1 MFEEIRSRAHRL
13 RTTPSDEL
21 SRWARFA
28 GFHLNLWRFCAKR
41 LWQNNITAMSAALS
55 FRTIFTLIPAIVLVL
70 LILKSVGMLEDSRA
84 SLHEMLAK
92 TGISQIV
99 ISEPIDDDDSSTKK
113 IGTENSG
120 TENSGTDNSENDGE
134 SAGRTL
140 NVAEEIER
148 IVNNV
153 ESKLTVNRV
162 GPVGVVLLVWTALTL
177 ITTLE
182 RSLNRIFG
190 ASRSRSI
197 PRRLLMYWSVLT
209 LGPLLLMATSYLGDR
224 AVTAFAAAPGASFL
238 LAIFG
243 WMGPILVDI
252 LVVAAIYKLLPN
264 THVKYRAALGGAM
277 ISVPIWL
284 VAKWGF
290 AVYVVKLVGGGN
302 LYGALGLLP
311 LFLIWVN
318 LSWLIFLFGA
328 QVSHTAANLERM
340 RRVERADQRSY
351 TPVDLLAGAITVAV
365 PFSRGL
371 GPVSAERLIDKLN
384 LPIEA
389 IRRLVERL
397 ERSGVLCRVD
407 RGADTEDHYVLAK
420 PPSEI
425 RLLDVV
431 GLDAG
436 NLTGEDGAGYDRD
449 LADGVTAI
457 TDTCFQSKLGALT
470 LADALANLPKSDS
483 KESEGP
489 NR

>member
-1 MFEEIRSRAHRL
+1 MFEEIRSRAQRL

-21 SRWARFA
+21 SRWARLA
-28 GFHLNLWRFCAKR
+28 GFHLNLWQFCAKR

-55 FRTIFTLIPAIVLVL
+55 FRTIFTMIPAIVLVL
-70 LILKSVGMLEDSRA
+70 LILKSVGMLEDSRS

-99 ISEPIDDDDSSTKK
+99 ISEPIEDGDDAIDDDP
-113 IGTENSG
+113 GG
-120 TENSGTDNSENDGE
+120 DNTDGE
-134 SAGRTL
+134 NESADRTL

-148 IVNNV
+148 IVGNV

-162 GPVGVVLLVWTALTL
+162 GPVGVVLLIWTALTL

-209 LGPLLLMATSYLGDR
+209 LGPLVLMATSYLGDR
-224 AVTAFAAAPGASFL
+224 VVSAFAAAPGASFL

-365 PFSRGL
+365 PYECGK
-371 GPVSAERLIDKLN
+371 GPVSAELLIDKLN

-389 IRRLVERL
+389 IRRLVDRL

-407 RGADTEDHYVLAK
+407 RGTDTEDHYVLAK

-425 RLLDVV
+425 QLLDVV
-431 GLDAG
+431 GLHAG
-436 NLTGEDGAGYDRD
+436 ELNGEDDAGYDRD
-449 LADGVTAI
+449 LAQSVSAI
-457 TDTCFQSKLGALT
+457 TDACFQPKLGKLT
-470 LADALANLPKSDS
+470 LADALASLPDPKEQQSKGNDS
-483 KESEGP
+483 
-489 NR
+489 

>member
-1 MFEEIRSRAHRL
+1 MFEDIRSRAHRL
-13 RTTPSDEL
+13 RTAPSDEL
-21 SRWARFA
+21 SRWARLG

-55 FRTIFTLIPAIVLVL
+55 FRTIFTMIPAIVLVL
-70 LILKSVGMLEDSRA
+70 LILKSVGMLEDSRS

-99 ISEPIDDDDSSTKK
+99 IAEPIDGGGEGDGDEF
-113 IGTENSG
+113 GG
-120 TENSGTDNSENDGE
+120 AENDGNGE
-134 SAGRTL
+134 SEDRTL

-148 IVNNV
+148 IVANV

-162 GPVGVVLLVWTALTL
+162 GPVGVVLLIWTALTL

-197 PRRLLMYWSVLT
+197 GRRLLMYWSVLT
-209 LGPLLLMATSYLGDR
+209 LGPLVLMATSYLGDR
-224 AVTAFAAAPGASFL
+224 AVAAFAAAPGASFL

-284 VAKWGF
+284 IAKWGF

-311 LFLIWVN
+311 LFLLWVN

-365 PFSRGL
+365 PFGRGQ
-371 GPVSAERLIDKLN
+371 GPVSAELLIDKLN

-389 IRRLVERL
+389 IRRLVMRL
-397 ERSGVLCRVD
+397 EQSGVLCRVNQSDDAED
-407 RGADTEDHYVLAK
+407 RYVLAK

-431 GLDAG
+431 GLQPDD
-436 NLTGEDGAGYDRD
+436 LIGEEGAGYDRD
-449 LADGVTAI
+449 LAASVCAV
-457 TDTCFQSKLGALT
+457 TDTCFDPTMGKLS
-470 LADALANLPKSDS
+470 LADALASLPKLENQ
-483 KESEGP
+483 KQEGTSS
-489 NR
+489 

>member
-1 MFEEIRSRAHRL
+1 MFEDIRLRAHRL
-13 RTTPSDEL
+13 RTAPSDEL

-28 GFHLNLWRFCAKR
+28 GFHLNLWQLCGKR
-41 LWQNNITAMSAALS
+41 LWQNNLTAMSAALS
-55 FRTIFTLIPAIVLVL
+55 FRTIFTMIPAIVLAL
-70 LILKSVGMLEDSRA
+70 LILKSVGMLEDSRS

-99 ISEPIDDDDSSTKK
+99 ISEPAADVDVKGDSTP
-113 IGTENSG
+113 E
-120 TENSGTDNSENDGE
+120 D
-134 SAGRTL
+134 RTL

-148 IVNNV
+148 IVANV

-162 GPVGVVLLVWTALTL
+162 GPVGVVLLIWTALTL

-197 PRRLLMYWSVLT
+197 PRRMLMYWSVLT
-209 LGPLLLMATSYLGDR
+209 LGPLVLMATSYLGGR
-224 AVTAFAAAPGASFL
+224 AVSAFAAAPGASFL

-290 AVYVVKLVGGGN
+290 AVYIVKLVGGGN

-311 LFLIWVN
+311 LFLLWVN

-340 RRVERADQRSY
+340 RRVERADQRTY
-351 TPVDLLAGAITVAV
+351 TPVDLLAGAIAVAV
-365 PFSRGL
+365 PYGRGQ
-371 GPVSAERLIDKLN
+371 GPVSAELLIDKLN

-389 IRRLVERL
+389 IHRLVERL

-407 RGADTEDHYVLAK
+407 RGDDAEDRYVLAK
-420 PPSEI
+420 PPTEI

-436 NLTGEDGAGYDRD
+436 DLTRDDGAGYDRN
-449 LADGVTAI
+449 LAASVSAI
-457 TDTCFQSKLGALT
+457 SESCFHPALGKLS
-470 LADALANLPKSDS
+470 LADALASLPQPSDQ
-483 KESEGP
+483 ESEGAES
-489 NR
+489 